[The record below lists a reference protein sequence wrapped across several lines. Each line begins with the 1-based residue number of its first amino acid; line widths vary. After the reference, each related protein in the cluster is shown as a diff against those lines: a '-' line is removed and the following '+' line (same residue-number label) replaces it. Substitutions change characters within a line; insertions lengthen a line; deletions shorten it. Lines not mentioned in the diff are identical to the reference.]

1 MEARNKAIYGRHFRG
16 NILVVGKPGCGKTD
30 FLQKLTLNT
39 FFGELVKTEW
49 VTEIKIDDQREAE
62 IQACFSNK
70 VEFRHAADPNELTEL
85 IDNLNLELGT
95 L

>member
-1 MEARNKAIYGRHFRG
+1 MEAGNKALYGRHFRG
-16 NILVVGKPGCGKTD
+16 NILVVGKRGCGKTD

-62 IQACFSNK
+62 MQACFSNK

-85 IDNLNLELGT
+85 IDNLN
-95 L
+95 

>member
-39 FFGELVKTEW
+39 FFGELVKTES

-62 IQACFSNK
+62 VQACFSIK

>member
-1 MEARNKAIYGRHFRG
+1 MEARNKALYGRHFRG
-16 NILVVGKPGCGKTD
+16 NILVVGKRGCGKTD

-62 IQACFSNK
+62 VQACFSKK

-85 IDNLNLELGT
+85 IDNLN
-95 L
+95 

>member
-16 NILVVGKPGCGKTD
+16 NILVVGKPGCEKTD

-62 IQACFSNK
+62 IQACFSTK

-85 IDNLNLELGT
+85 IDNLN
-95 L
+95 